1 MKRRSVGILSLGC
14 PRNLVDSEQ
23 ILRQLCLKG
32 YSIVDMRDASIGI
45 VNTCA
50 FIEDAKKESVEAIL
64 GLIDL
69 KKQGKLKKVIVYGCL
84 AQRYKDELCKE
95 LPEVDAFIGKISLD
109 PGLNAEK
116 AAFVERDK
124 FSITPRHYAYLKI
137 AEGCINNCSY
147 CVIPRIKGRFTS
159 VNEQALLR
167 QVAQLDSSGV
177 KELNIIGQDISGY
190 GIDLGGSFR
199 LPELLRSICGK
210 SKHIP
215 WLRLL
220 YLYPSRISDEL
231 LAVIKDEPRIC
242 KYIDVPLQ
250 HINERILR
258 LMNRNTG
265 KKDILRL
272 IEKIRN
278 VIPSVTLRT
287 SVIVGFPSETD
298 KEFKELLRF
307 IKSAKFEKL
316 GAFMYSR
323 EEETPAFD
331 FDKQVPKKIKVERFN
346 EVMALQQEIS
356 LQNNEKFMGQ
366 ELPVLIDEKEDD
378 YYLGRSQGDAPEVD
392 GLIYIYPSE
401 KNKRIFVPGD
411 FVNVRIH
418 DTLEYDLVGT
428 VSN

>member
-1 MKRRSVGILSLGC
+1 MKSRSVGILSLGC

-32 YSIVDMRDASIGI
+32 YSVVDMRDASIGI

-50 FIEDAKKESVEAIL
+50 FVEDAKKESVDAIL
-64 GLIDL
+64 DLIDL

-84 AQRYKDELCKE
+84 VQRYKDELRKE

-109 PGLNAEK
+109 PGALPQK
-116 AAFVERDK
+116 TGLLLRDK

-159 VNEQALLR
+159 VSEELLLR
-167 QVAQLDSSGV
+167 QAAQLDSSGV

-190 GIDLGGSFR
+190 GIDLYGRFR
-199 LPELLRSICGK
+199 LPELIRSLCRK
-210 SKHIP
+210 LKHVQ

-231 LAVIKDEPRIC
+231 LAVMIDEPRVC
-242 KYIDVPLQ
+242 KYIDVPFQ
-250 HINERILR
+250 HINERILK
-258 LMNRNTG
+258 LMNRNTAQ
-265 KKDILRL
+265 KDILRL
-272 IEKIRN
+272 IEKIRKN
-278 VIPSVTLRT
+278 MPSVTLRT

-298 KEFKELLRF
+298 KEFQELLGF

-323 EEETPAFD
+323 EEETPAFGM
-331 FDKQVPKKIKVERFN
+331 DKQIPKRIKIERFN
-346 EVMALQQEIS
+346 AVMALQQEIS
-356 LQNNEKFMGQ
+356 RENNSRFMGQ
-366 ELPVLIDEKEDD
+366 EMTVLIDEKEDGH
-378 YYLGRSQGDAPEVD
+378 YLGRSQGDAPEVD
-392 GLIYIYPSE
+392 GLVYVNPQAN
-401 KNKRIFVPGD
+401 NKRSLVPGD

-428 VSN
+428 QSN